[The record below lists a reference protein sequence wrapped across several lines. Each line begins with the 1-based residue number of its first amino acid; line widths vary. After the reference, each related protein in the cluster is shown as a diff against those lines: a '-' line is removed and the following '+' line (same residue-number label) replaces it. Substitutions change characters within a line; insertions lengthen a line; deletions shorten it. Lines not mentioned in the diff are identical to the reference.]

1 MNTPSVDHPSENQP
15 LSLQSDLGI
24 EHVAELQAALLPH
37 LDDEEPVTL
46 AGDRVERVH
55 AAGLQLL
62 HAFVRDRA
70 NAGRRTFVTLAS
82 PTLTDAARQLAL
94 AVSLGLDMPAQ
105 GSPALDPLFG
115 DPA

>member
-1 MNTPSVDHPSENQP
+1 MNR

-37 LDDEEPVTL
+37 LDDDAPLQL
-46 AGDRVERVH
+46 AGDQVQRVH

-62 HAFVRDRA
+62 HAFIRDRA
-70 NAGRRTFVTLAS
+70 SAGRSTVVTLAS
-82 PTLTDAARQLAL
+82 PTLADAARALAL
-94 AVSLGLDMPAQ
+94 TASLGVETPT
-105 GSPALDPLFG
+105 G